1 MSGLFYGIHIGK
13 TALQS
18 QTSVLNVISHNVAN
32 ANTPGY
38 SRQTVTLSA
47 VPGNTQGGF
56 ISSDF
61 SLGAGVDAEQV
72 TRSRFALY
80 DEIYRNEN
88 QDYNAFITTEEL
100 LTQVELLFDEPSDR
114 GFAGILDDF
123 YNSWQD
129 LANDPQSMAARQTVI
144 STAEELTSRMHRL
157 HEQLTIM
164 QADVDNEIATI
175 PERINEISR
184 EIADL
189 NVSIRLSKSQG
200 GTPNDLED
208 KRDLLV
214 DELTNYAEVRS
225 VPHDDGTYTVI
236 LGTSVIVERETYSE
250 LKAVTRSGG
259 DIDTKKTVIVSE
271 DGTEYEPRSGQLGA
285 LLNFRDEIIPDI
297 KDNLDTLAKSLVE
310 TVNFEHSNG
319 YTLNGDTDVNFF
331 DPIGTKAFNI
341 KLSQDMRD
349 PENIAVSGDGT
360 VGDNRNALRIID
372 TKTREV
378 INQSYTISEYYN
390 AMIAD
395 IGILGSEAKSGRI
408 NEQLLVTQID
418 NAREGIK
425 GVSIDEEM
433 VQMIQSQQIYNAA
446 SRLIVTLDEL
456 LESVIAMT

>member
-1 MSGLFYGIHIGK
+1 MSGLFYGIHIGR
-13 TALQS
+13 TALLA

-38 SRQTVTLSA
+38 SRQTVELAS
-47 VPGNTQGGF
+47 VPGNAQGGF
-56 ISSDF
+56 ISTKF
-61 SLGAGVDAEQV
+61 SQGAGVSAEQV
-72 TRSRFALY
+72 VRSRFALY
-80 DEIYRNEN
+80 DEMYRNEN
-88 QDYNAFITTEEL
+88 QDYNAFVRTEEL
-100 LTQVELLFDEPSDR
+100 LNQVELLFDEPSDR

-123 YNSWQD
+123 YNAWQD
-129 LANDPQSMAARQTVI
+129 LANDPQSMAARQTVK

-157 HEQLTIM
+157 YEQLTIM

-175 PERINEISR
+175 PERINEIAS

-214 DELTNYAEVRS
+214 DELTNYAEVRT
-225 VPHDDGTYTVI
+225 VPHDDGSYTVI
-236 LGTSVIVERETYSE
+236 LGTKVIVERGTFSE
-250 LKAVTRSGG
+250 LRAVTYTGG

-271 DGTEYEPRSGQLGA
+271 DDTEYEPRSGQLGA

-297 KDNLDTLAKSLVE
+297 TDKLNDLAKSLVE
-310 TVNFEHSNG
+310 TMNFEHSNG
-319 YTLNGDTDVNFF
+319 YSLNGDTNLNFF
-331 DPIGTKAFNI
+331 DPLGTNAFSI
-341 KLSQDMRD
+341 KLSSDID
-349 PENIAVSGDGT
+349 NVENIAVSGDGS
-360 VGDNRNALRIID
+360 VGDNQNALRIID
-372 TKTREV
+372 TKTRRIV
-378 INQSYTISEYYN
+378 KQSYTISEYYN

-395 IGILGSEAKSGRI
+395 LGILGSEAKSGRI

-433 VQMIQSQQIYNAA
+433 VQMIQSQQIYSAA

-456 LESVIAMT
+456 LETVLSMT